1 MIELIFGTA
10 FAVVLRILMG
20 HLAEKYSTLESWLI
34 YFTIFAIVVAS
45 ITVCVILVRLVRE
58 ILSAV
63 RSGKERRGEKP

>member
-20 HLAEKYSTLESWLI
+20 QLAEKYEVLESWLI

-45 ITVCVILVRLVRE
+45 LTVCVILVRLVRE

>member
-20 HLAEKYSTLESWLI
+20 QLAEKYEVLESWLI